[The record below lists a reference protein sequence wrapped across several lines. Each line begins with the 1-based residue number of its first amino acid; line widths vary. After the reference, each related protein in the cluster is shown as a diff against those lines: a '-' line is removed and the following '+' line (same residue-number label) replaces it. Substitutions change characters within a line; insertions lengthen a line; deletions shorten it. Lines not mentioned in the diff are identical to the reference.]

1 MKVTIG
7 ILALSLA
14 CSAQARAA
22 GETDAASVCAL
33 SERHYAAIR
42 AGDISAI
49 LQQHANDFTFFTG
62 DGGLLWTF
70 HSTDQQRAE
79 FEATTPDFAS
89 KTYVRHCSA
98 QLYGNSGIA
107 TFYLVGS
114 VTANGKTVN
123 GTWRVTEVWVKQGDE
138 WKEVHHHESPLLES
152 VRP

>member
-1 MKVTIG
+1 MRVTIG

-14 CSAQARAA
+14 GSAQGFAEGQAD
-22 GETDAASVCAL
+22 TASVCAL
-33 SERHYAAIR
+33 SEKHYSAIR
-42 AGDISAI
+42 AGDMDAI
-49 LQQHANDFTFFTG
+49 LQQHSNDFTFFAS

-89 KTYVRHCSA
+89 KTYIRHCSA
-98 QLYGNSGIA
+98 QVYGNTGIA

-114 VTANGKTVN
+114 VTAGGNTVS
-123 GTWRVTEVWVKQGDE
+123 GTWRVTEIWAKHGSE
-138 WKEVHHHESPLLES
+138 WKEVHHHESPLLAS